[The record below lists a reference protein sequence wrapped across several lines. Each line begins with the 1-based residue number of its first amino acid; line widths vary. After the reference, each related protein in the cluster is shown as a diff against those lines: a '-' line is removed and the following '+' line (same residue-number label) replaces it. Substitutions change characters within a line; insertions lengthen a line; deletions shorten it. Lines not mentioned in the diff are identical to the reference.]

1 MNMYCFSCCQVTEF
15 TVHDE
20 AEGPVCECGHYQDSE
35 AQGAAEIC
43 RMATW
48 HDLDDYSRVAAIAR
62 AGGCEVPVKP
72 VYFQS

>member
-1 MNMYCFSCCQVTEF
+1 MKMHCFSCRKVTEF
-15 TVHDE
+15 TVLDA

-48 HDLDDYSRVAAIAR
+48 HDLDDYNRVAAIAR
-62 AGGCEVPVKP
+62 AGGFDVPDKP
-72 VYFQS
+72 VYFQ